1 MGSIYSGLATT
12 TEAAAL
18 GALGALLLTIRRPDM
33 RNGGLSKVLL
43 TTAQTTTMLM
53 MLIIFGSFFGFV
65 VSRLGIAHG
74 MIESVTAANLQPW
87 MVLTLYI
94 VVLLILGCLMDPAS
108 MMVITLPLAFPVL
121 SKLGYDPVWLG
132 IIVTIAV
139 EIGMITPPVGLNL
152 FVLKGIV
159 PKNVTMTDI
168 MAGSVPFI
176 LVMLV
181 GLLVIVLFP
190 QIALWLPQ
198 MMAK

>member
-1 MGSIYSGLATT
+1 M
-12 TEAAAL
+12 
-18 GALGALLLTIRRPDM
+18 
-33 RNGGLSKVLL
+33 
-43 TTAQTTTMLM
+43 
-53 MLIIFGSFFGFV
+53 
-65 VSRLGIAHG
+65 
-74 MIESVTAANLQPW
+74 
-87 MVLTLYI
+87 
-94 VVLLILGCLMDPAS
+94 
-108 MMVITLPLAFPVL
+108 L

-159 PKNVTMTDI
+159 PKEVTMTDI

>member
-1 MGSIYSGLATT
+1 
-12 TEAAAL
+12 
-18 GALGALLLTIRRPDM
+18 
-33 RNGGLSKVLL
+33 
-43 TTAQTTTMLM
+43 
-53 MLIIFGSFFGFV
+53 
-65 VSRLGIAHG
+65 
-74 MIESVTAANLQPW
+74 
-87 MVLTLYI
+87 
-94 VVLLILGCLMDPAS
+94 

-159 PKNVTMTDI
+159 PKEVTMTDI
-168 MAGSVPFI
+168 MAGAVPFI
-176 LVMLV
+176 LVMLL

>member
-1 MGSIYSGLATT
+1 
-12 TEAAAL
+12 
-18 GALGALLLTIRRPDM
+18 
-33 RNGGLSKVLL
+33 
-43 TTAQTTTMLM
+43 
-53 MLIIFGSFFGFV
+53 
-65 VSRLGIAHG
+65 
-74 MIESVTAANLQPW
+74 
-87 MVLTLYI
+87 
-94 VVLLILGCLMDPAS
+94 MDPAS

-159 PKNVTMTDI
+159 PKEVTMTDI

-198 MMAK
+198 MMAR

>member
-1 MGSIYSGLATT
+1 
-12 TEAAAL
+12 
-18 GALGALLLTIRRPDM
+18 
-33 RNGGLSKVLL
+33 
-43 TTAQTTTMLM
+43 
-53 MLIIFGSFFGFV
+53 
-65 VSRLGIAHG
+65 
-74 MIESVTAANLQPW
+74 
-87 MVLTLYI
+87 
-94 VVLLILGCLMDPAS
+94 
-108 MMVITLPLAFPVL
+108 
-121 SKLGYDPVWLG
+121 LG

-159 PKNVTMTDI
+159 PKEVTMADI

-198 MMAK
+198 MMGK

>member
-1 MGSIYSGLATT
+1 
-12 TEAAAL
+12 
-18 GALGALLLTIRRPDM
+18 
-33 RNGGLSKVLL
+33 
-43 TTAQTTTMLM
+43 
-53 MLIIFGSFFGFV
+53 
-65 VSRLGIAHG
+65 
-74 MIESVTAANLQPW
+74 
-87 MVLTLYI
+87 
-94 VVLLILGCLMDPAS
+94 

-159 PKNVTMTDI
+159 PKEVTMTDI

-198 MMAK
+198 MMAR

>member
-1 MGSIYSGLATT
+1 M
-12 TEAAAL
+12 
-18 GALGALLLTIRRPDM
+18 
-33 RNGGLSKVLL
+33 
-43 TTAQTTTMLM
+43 
-53 MLIIFGSFFGFV
+53 
-65 VSRLGIAHG
+65 
-74 MIESVTAANLQPW
+74 
-87 MVLTLYI
+87 
-94 VVLLILGCLMDPAS
+94 
-108 MMVITLPLAFPVL
+108 
-121 SKLGYDPVWLG
+121 GYDPVWLG

-159 PKNVTMTDI
+159 PKEVTMADI

-198 MMAK
+198 MMGK